1 MIDYKKI
8 YFQLIPLRPALR
20 RFAANTD
27 FYIFYSSLIPSV
39 AFISSLWDG
48 KKNVASIRMK
58 RQR

>member
-39 AFISSLWDG
+39 ALISSLWDG
-48 KKNVASIRMK
+48 KKMSL
-58 RQR
+58 Q